1 MKKIFYLT
9 AILLVFISCTSN
21 YKTTTTRTVIE
32 KVDIIKLEGYGDIN
46 IFEVEHNGHDYLIFD
61 GYETMGTMGVEHS
74 PECKKCKSKSNY
86 TLTEYPYY

>member
-1 MKKIFYLT
+1 MKKIFYLV
-9 AILLVFISCTSN
+9 AILLAFISCTR
-21 YKTTTTRTVIE
+21 TTTRTVIE
-32 KVDIIKLEGYGDIN
+32 KVDIIKLEGYGDLN

-86 TLTEYPYY
+86 TPTEYLYY

>member
-1 MKKIFYLT
+1 MKKIFYLV
-9 AILLVFISCTSN
+9 AILLAFISCTR
-21 YKTTTTRTVIE
+21 TTTRTVIE
-32 KVDIIKLEGYGDIN
+32 KVDIIKLEGYGDLN

-86 TLTEYPYY
+86 TPTEYPYY